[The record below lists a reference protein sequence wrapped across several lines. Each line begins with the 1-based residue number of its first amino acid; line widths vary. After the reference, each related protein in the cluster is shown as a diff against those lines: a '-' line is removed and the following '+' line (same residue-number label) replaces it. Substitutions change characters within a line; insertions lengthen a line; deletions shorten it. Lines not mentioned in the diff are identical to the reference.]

1 MEAQT
6 LLDQLADLWGGVP
19 PTAAEID
26 LVLSLAGAAAH
37 LSERKAAPIV
47 CWMAGARGVSLA
59 DALQAVNRL
68 AGEST

>member
-6 LLDQLADLWGGVP
+6 LLDQLAELWGGDA
-19 PTAAEID
+19 PTAAEVD

-47 CWMAGARGVSLA
+47 CWMAGVRGIPLTE
-59 DALQAVNRL
+59 ALRVVNQF
-68 AGEST
+68 AGESA